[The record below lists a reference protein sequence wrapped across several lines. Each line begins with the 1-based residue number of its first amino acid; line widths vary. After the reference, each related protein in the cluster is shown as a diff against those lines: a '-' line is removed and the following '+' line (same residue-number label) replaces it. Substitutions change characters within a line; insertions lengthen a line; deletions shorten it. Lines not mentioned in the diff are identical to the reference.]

1 MEVTRFLLIRHGE
14 THWNRE
20 QRIQGQN
27 NSELS
32 PEGVEQAHAAAA
44 RLGAE
49 RADLLVASDLDRTM
63 QTAAPISAATGLPIE
78 AHAGLRERAFGIFEG
93 CTLTEIAEKFP
104 DHHARWRSRDPAYAM
119 PGGESL
125 VQMRV
130 RVRAALESIAARG
143 HRKVLVVTHGGVL
156 DAVYRLAAGIP
167 DEAKRDWPLV
177 NASFNHV
184 DIVGDTWHLREWGI
198 VSHLRAAGDENG

>member
-1 MEVTRFLLIRHGE
+1 MTRFLLIRHGE
-14 THWNRE
+14 TLWNRE
-20 QRIQGQN
+20 QRIQGQK

-32 PEGVEQAHAAAA
+32 PAGVEQALAAAA
-44 RLGAE
+44 CLGAE
-49 RADLLVASDLDRTM
+49 SADLLVSSDLDRTM
-63 QTAAPISAATGLPIE
+63 QTAAPISVATGLPIE

-93 CTLTEIAEKFP
+93 CTLAEIAERFP

-125 VQMRV
+125 LQMRV
-130 RVRAALESIAARG
+130 RVKATLESIATRG

-156 DAVYRLAAGIP
+156 DAIYRLATGTP
-167 DEAKRDWPLV
+167 DEAKRDWPLL

-184 DIVGDTWHLREWGI
+184 EITGDSWQLREWGV

>member
-1 MEVTRFLLIRHGE
+1 MTRFLLIRHGE
-14 THWNRE
+14 TLWNRE
-20 QRIQGQN
+20 QRIQGQK

-32 PEGVEQAHAAAA
+32 PAGVEQAHAAAA
-44 RLGAE
+44 CLGAE
-49 RADLLVASDLDRTM
+49 SADLLVSSDLDRTM
-63 QTAAPISAATGLPIE
+63 QTAAPISVATGLSIE

-93 CTLTEIAEKFP
+93 CTLAEIAERFP

-125 VQMRV
+125 LQMRV
-130 RVRAALESIAARG
+130 RVKATLESIATRG

-156 DAVYRLAAGIP
+156 DAIYRLATGTP
-167 DEAKRDWPLV
+167 DEAKRDWPLL

-184 DIVGDTWHLREWGI
+184 EITGDSWQLREWGV
-198 VSHLRAAGDENG
+198 VSHLRAAGDESG